1 MELILEPPSAASRG
15 SERIENGNS
24 TQQVNDGVGN
34 ISSTKEGS
42 LKSPNGVRRFIFPY
56 EVYNQRPQTAE
67 ETKKK
72 YALQN
77 NTFVF
82 QARRPRQSIQMLLG
96 SRLRLLFFVRIHKV
110 FLEFT
115 FWNPLG

>member
-1 MELILEPPSAASRG
+1 M
-15 SERIENGNS
+15 
-24 TQQVNDGVGN
+24 NDGVGN

-82 QARRPRQSIQMLLG
+82 QARRLRQSIHMLLG
-96 SRLRLLFFVRIHKV
+96 SRLRLFFVGTRTARDENFKPKIY
-110 FLEFT
+110 
-115 FWNPLG
+115 N